1 MAVQEGTSKASRKI
15 ALVTGST
22 SGIGLAIAK
31 TLAPK
36 VDGLLL
42 HGLATEEQVKSATEA
57 VKAANPSLLVEFH
70 GANLAV
76 PEEIRSMIEF
86 CKEKF
91 EKTPDIL
98 VNNAGASLLVLQ
110 GRVRS
115 HMHLI
120 WNDLYTRPI
129 FFTFTTSGRLQP

>member
-1 MAVQEGTSKASRKI
+1 MAVQEGTCTSKASRKI

-31 TLAPK
+31 SLAPK

-42 HGLATEEQVKSATEA
+42 HGLATEEQVKSATEV

-70 GANLAV
+70 EANLAV
-76 PEEIRSMIEF
+76 PEEIRSMVEF

-98 VNNAGASLLVLQ
+98 VNNAGASILVL
-110 GRVRS
+110 V
-115 HMHLI
+115 
-120 WNDLYTRPI
+120 
-129 FFTFTTSGRLQP
+129 